1 MITSLSCKKT
11 LEDNRGNIAES
22 NGGKTPWN
30 HSLDMKFEFKVGTN
44 NKRNITLSADIFN
57 VLNLVSSN
65 LGQQY
70 FVPNVVNSSYS
81 LLRFEGIDGSTPEFS
96 FNISLQQRPWIVD
109 TFNSRWRIQFGLRV
123 GF

>member
-1 MITSLSCKKT
+1 
-11 LEDNRGNIAES
+11 
-22 NGGKTPWN
+22 
-30 HSLDMKFEFKVGTN
+30 MKFEFKVGTN